1 MFLMKKF
8 VKILIP
14 LLLIIP
20 LFLSST
26 LVNGQ
31 ESQKFAVSFTGIGC
45 PHCAKVSP
53 QIHKRIEEGSLIVI
67 EYEIYNNVSNSQALS
82 TYAASFNL
90 DLGIPQIL
98 FSKEIHAAGDT
109 PIIEN
114 IDTMISSASANE
126 VPLADGRLISFGDF
140 NLNFLTR
147 YPNIY
152 SKNRVVI
159 RKSITKI
166 SNEESDQIKN
176 FIYSSSIEDAV
187 SQLKGKT
194 AEPEIVKTSSG
205 NFTYDHAVEIN
216 GWKLQWNGNVLPTV
230 QNSNQPIT
238 QNEKEPQEDNKLSI
252 GKIISL
258 GLVDSVNPCALSML
272 ALVLISIITYNPGK
286 RKDILLAGLS
296 FILAVVIMYLL
307 YGVLIIKAF
316 EIVQSITVIREFL
329 FGKLGINII
338 LGVLATIF
346 GVLEIKDFISYK
358 PGSIG
363 TEMPLFLRPKASK
376 LIAKVTSPLAAF
388 GVGIFVTLF
397 LLPCTIGPYVIL
409 GGLLSSSGVA
419 NAIPSLLL
427 YNLIFIL
434 PMLAVTLIVYFGT
447 SKVEDVKDW
456 KDKNVRYMHLIA
468 GVLLLAIGLLMI
480 FGRF

>member
-1 MFLMKKF
+1 MKKII
-8 VKILIP
+8 KILIP

-20 LFLSST
+20 LFISST

-31 ESQKFAVSFTGIGC
+31 ESQKFAISFTGIGC

-53 QIHKRIEEGSLIVI
+53 LIHKKVEEGSLIII
-67 EYEIYNNVSNSQALS
+67 EYEIYNNVANAQALD

-98 FSKEIHAAGDT
+98 FNKEINEAGDT
-109 PIIEN
+109 PIIGN
-114 IDTMISSASANE
+114 IDTMINSASANE
-126 VPLADGRLISFGDF
+126 IPLAGGRLIPFEDF
-140 NLNFLTR
+140 NLNSLTR
-147 YPNIY
+147 YPRIY
-152 SKNRVVI
+152 SKDRVAI
-159 RKSITKI
+159 RESVTQL
-166 SNEESDQIKN
+166 SSEENNQIKN
-176 FIYSSSIEDAV
+176 FIYSSSIENAV
-187 SQLKGKT
+187 STLKGKT
-194 AEPEIVKTSSG
+194 VEPDIVKTSSG
-205 NFTYDHAVEIN
+205 SFTYDNAIEIN
-216 GWKLQWNGNVLPTV
+216 GWKLQWNGNALPAV
-230 QNSNQPIT
+230 QNSNQQST
-238 QNEKEPQEDNKLSI
+238 QNEKESQEDNKLSV

-286 RKDILLAGLS
+286 RRDILIAGLS

-316 EIVQSITVIREFL
+316 EIVQSITVVREFL

-338 LGVLATIF
+338 LGVFASIF

-363 TEMPLFLRPKASK
+363 TEMPLFLRPKVSK

-397 LLPCTIGPYVIL
+397 LLPCTIGPYIIL
-409 GGLLSSSGVA
+409 GGLLSSSGIA

-434 PMLAVTLIVYFGT
+434 PMLAVTLLVYFGT

-468 GVLLLAIGLLMI
+468 GVLLLAIGILMI

>member
-1 MFLMKKF
+1 
-8 VKILIP
+8 
-14 LLLIIP
+14 
-20 LFLSST
+20 
-26 LVNGQ
+26 
-31 ESQKFAVSFTGIGC
+31 
-45 PHCAKVSP
+45 
-53 QIHKRIEEGSLIVI
+53 
-67 EYEIYNNVSNSQALS
+67 
-82 TYAASFNL
+82 
-90 DLGIPQIL
+90 
-98 FSKEIHAAGDT
+98 
-109 PIIEN
+109 
-114 IDTMISSASANE
+114 MISSASANE

-140 NLNFLTR
+140 NLNSLTR

-166 SNEESDQIKN
+166 SNEENDQIKN

-230 QNSNQPIT
+230 QNSNQPTT
-238 QNEKEPQEDNKLSI
+238 QDEKEPQEDNKLSI

-316 EIVQSITVIREFL
+316 EIVQSITVVREFL

-338 LGVLATIF
+338 LGVFASIF

-397 LLPCTIGPYVIL
+397 LLPCTIGPYIIL
-409 GGLLSSSGVA
+409 GGLLSSSGVVK
-419 NAIPSLLL
+419 AIPSLLL